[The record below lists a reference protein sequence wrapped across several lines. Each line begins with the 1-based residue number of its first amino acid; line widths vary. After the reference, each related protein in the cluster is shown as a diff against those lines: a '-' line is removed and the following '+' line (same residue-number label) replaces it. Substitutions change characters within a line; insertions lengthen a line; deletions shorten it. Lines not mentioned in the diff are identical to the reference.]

1 MTDKQTVK
9 FGDICH
15 EVKLSTKDPVSE
27 GYERYIGLEHL
38 ESGSLK
44 INRWGTIAADNPSF
58 TKVFKKGNILFGRR
72 RAYLKKAAIAE
83 FDGICSGDIIV
94 IKPRDNTKF
103 CKLLPHIIQ
112 SEPFWNW
119 AIKNSAGG
127 LSPRTKF
134 KSLAD
139 FTFYDK
145 TEAEIQC
152 IEGKIACLEKVKR
165 YFQELDSSTSCLFL
179 TLVSS
184 LTRYGT
190 RHEILKKTQVGMI
203 PNSWDICQFKE
214 LLACDTKNGLYK
226 GQDYYGSGLKMV
238 HMGDMFHSSKI
249 TEMSIEQSVDV
260 NSKEIE
266 VFGVLKGDLLFAR
279 RSLVKDGAGL
289 CCIFDGNDY
298 SATVESSIIRAR
310 LDPDKANPSY
320 FNYFFR
326 SDYGRWLMD
335 RIVQTV
341 AASGITGT
349 DLKKMLVPVPS
360 KNEQDKIVNILD
372 EINKVNLQKIN
383 NRYSYS
389 NILNCLVSEL
399 VESTES

>member
-1 MTDKQTVK
+1 MINRKVIK

-15 EVKLSTKDPVSE
+15 EVKLTTKDPVAE

-38 ESGSLK
+38 DSGSLK
-44 INRWGTIAADNPSF
+44 INRWGVIADDNPSF

-94 IKPRDNTKF
+94 IKPRTNTKF
-103 CKLLPHIIQ
+103 CKLLPHIVQ
-112 SEPFWNW
+112 SELFWNW

-134 KSLAD
+134 KNLAD

-145 TEAEIQC
+145 TDTEIQC
-152 IEGKIACLEKVKR
+152 LERKIACIEKVQR
-165 YFQELDSSTSCLFL
+165 DFLELDSSTSSLFL
-179 TLVSS
+179 TLVNS
-184 LTRYGT
+184 LTRFGT
-190 RHEILKKTQVGMI
+190 KHEILKKTPVGMI
-203 PNSWDICQFKE
+203 PTSWDICQFKD

-226 GQDYYGSGLKMV
+226 GQDYYGAGLKMV

-249 TEMSIEQSVDV
+249 TENSVEQSVNV
-260 NSKEIE
+260 NNKE
-266 VFGVLKGDLLFAR
+266 VKTFGVIKGDLLFAR
-279 RSLVKDGAGL
+279 RSLVKEGAGL

-298 SATVESSIIRAR
+298 SATFESSIIRAR
-310 LDPDKANPSY
+310 LDPEKANPSY

-326 SDYGRWLMD
+326 SDYGRWLME

-372 EINKVNLQKIN
+372 EISKVNLQKIN
-383 NRYSYS
+383 NRYSYN

-399 VESTES
+399 VESTEC